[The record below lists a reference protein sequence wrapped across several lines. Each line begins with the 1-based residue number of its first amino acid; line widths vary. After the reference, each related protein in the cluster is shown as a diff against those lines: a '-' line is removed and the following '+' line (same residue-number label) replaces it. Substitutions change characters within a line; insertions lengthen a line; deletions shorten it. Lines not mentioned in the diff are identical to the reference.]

1 MFSES
6 MTKEDFIAFLAN
18 APQATIDE
26 LAFKSTVKKDYVY
39 FLKLLLFKR
48 LINNPKNRI
57 GQSLI
62 HTSVIH
68 NNVDA
73 IVLLL
78 DSGLNVNETDDDLRT
93 PLHLATMS
101 HIDPEIISILINNE
115 ADINATTERL
125 ETPIFLACQ
134 CNNVKAV
141 ELLLATR
148 KCDISYPNDLGQEP
162 IFIAYKNDNKHIL
175 RLFKEYKKED

>member
-1 MFSES
+1 
-6 MTKEDFIAFLAN
+6 
-18 APQATIDE
+18 
-26 LAFKSTVKKDYVY
+26 
-39 FLKLLLFKR
+39 
-48 LINNPKNRI
+48 
-57 GQSLI
+57 
-62 HTSVIH
+62 
-68 NNVDA
+68 
-73 IVLLL
+73 
-78 DSGLNVNETDDDLRT
+78 
-93 PLHLATMS
+93 MS

-175 RLFKEYKKED
+175 RLFKEYKKEN